1 MAFYV
6 SSCASKGRE
15 GGVFFCESFV
25 LSQPWGVM
33 HRIQWDPERY
43 DYLSIHQFWLSTWSI
58 WDHSSRVAYVEVRCF
73 AFLDLGDL
81 QLLCGTCYG
90 IYMDSSDIRDRLDEY
105 RQSVRD
111 T

>member
-1 MAFYV
+1 MGSTFY
-6 SSCASKGRE
+6 SGEFLFCASH
-15 GGVFFCESFV
+15 GVLMFR
-25 LSQPWGVM
+25 L
-33 HRIQWDPERY
+33 QWDPERY
-43 DYLSIHQFWLSTWSI
+43 NYLSIHQFWLSTWSI